1 MSDLIESRNLG
12 LGEVYGKNCFSNSVM
27 RERLPKTIYTEMLK
41 VQAGKRELTLDIAE
55 VVASAMRDW
64 ALERGATHYTH
75 WFHPLSGISAEKHDS
90 FISPLGDGR
99 VLIEFSGKELVKG
112 EPDASSFPSGGLRAT
127 FEARGYTAWDVTS
140 PAFLKTSA
148 GRTTLCVPTA
158 FVSYFGHALD
168 KKVPLLRSI
177 EALNKQA
184 IRVLN
189 SLGLKDVGRVVAT
202 VGPEQEYFLVNREL
216 YKKRPDLVLTGRT
229 VFGSMAAKG
238 QEMEDHYFGAIPE
251 KVAAFMDELNDELWK
266 MGIAAKTQH
275 NEVAPN
281 QFELALVFSSANVAA
296 DANQLVMET
305 INQVAA
311 RHGMAALLHEKPF
324 AGING
329 SGKHVNWSM
338 STDTGLNLLEPGSDP
353 ASNMRFLLFTAAV
366 IEAVDRYAPQLR
378 ASVATSGND
387 QRLGGNE
394 APPAIISVFLG
405 DELSAVFDAVA
416 DGKPYVTKE
425 GGKIEIGAASLPKL
439 PQDLT
444 DRNRTSPFAFTG
456 NKFEFRMVGS
466 SQSVATPSA
475 VVNTAV
481 ADILARIA
489 DRLEAV
495 AKKGGDV
502 AAEVRAVIAE
512 SYKAHRRVV
521 FNGNGYSDEWARE
534 AERRGLPRFKAAVE
548 VIPEFASQS
557 GVELFVRHGVFTKE
571 EAESRCVIYLEKYSK
586 QVNIEAGIMVEMAK
600 RYIFP
605 AATASAE
612 DYARAASALAA
623 VGALSS
629 PQELK
634 ARKLAELASA
644 VIDEAEKLEKAL
656 VGVQEVEEPLAE
668 ARAYRESVIPRM
680 ESLRA
685 KVDAVEKIVEASRW
699 PFPTFQD
706 LLFSL

>member
-1 MSDLIESRNLG
+1 MSVSIESGNVG
-12 LGEVYGKNCFSNSVM
+12 LAETYGKNCFSNAVM
-27 RERLPKTIYTEMLK
+27 RERLPKSIFTELLK

-99 VLIEFSGKELVKG
+99 VLLEFSGKELVKG

-140 PAFLKTSA
+140 PAFLKQTPS
-148 GRTTLCVPTA
+148 GTTLYIPTA

-184 IRVLN
+184 LRVI
-189 SLGLKDVGRVVAT
+189 SALGFGDAKRVTPT

-216 YKKRPDLVLTGRT
+216 YQKRPDLVLTGRT
-229 VFGSMAAKG
+229 IFGSLPAKG

-251 KVAAFMDELNDELWK
+251 KVAGFMRELNNDLWA
-266 MGIAAKTQH
+266 MGITAKTQH

-281 QFELALVFSSANVAA
+281 QFELACVYTSSNVAA
-296 DANQLVMET
+296 DSNQLVMET
-305 INQVAA
+305 INAVAG

-324 AGING
+324 NGING
-329 SGKHVNWSM
+329 SGKHVNWALG
-338 STDTGLNLLEPGSDP
+338 TDTGINLLEPGSDP
-353 ASNMRFLLFTAAV
+353 ASNARFLVFVTAV
-366 IEAVDRYAPQLR
+366 IEAVDRYASQLR

-387 QRLGGNE
+387 LRLGGNE

-405 DELSAVFDAVA
+405 DELSSILDATA
-416 DGKPYVTKE
+416 DGKPYVSKE
-425 GGKIEIGAASLPKL
+425 GGEIEIGAASLPRL

-475 VVNTAV
+475 VLNTAV
-481 ADILARIA
+481 ADVLARFA
-489 DRLEAV
+489 DRFEAA
-495 AKKGGDV
+495 AKKGADMV
-502 AAEVRAVIAE
+502 AEQRAAIAE

-521 FNGNGYSDEWARE
+521 FNGNGYAEEWSRE

-548 VIPEFASQS
+548 VIPEFASQA
-557 GVELFVRHGVFTKE
+557 GVELFTRHGVFTKE
-571 EAESRCVIYLEKYSK
+571 EAESRCVVYLEKYSK
-586 QVNIEAGIMVEMAK
+586 QVNIEAGLMVEMAK

-623 VGALSS
+623 VGAISS

-634 ARKLAELASA
+634 ARKLAELAAA
-644 VIDEAEKLEKAL
+644 VIEESDKLEKAL
-656 VGVQEVEEPLAE
+656 AGVQEIEEPLAE

-680 ESLRA
+680 NTLRD
-685 KVDAVEKIVEASRW
+685 KVDAIEKLVEAARW
-699 PFPTFQD
+699 PFPTYED
-706 LLFSL
+706 LLFTL